1 MNYAEFAKHA
11 EIEAFQD
18 FDLAQIKELMLLA
31 NEKALMYDRKLQ
43 SYLSGGVWQMLH
55 NNLTLHYYIVS
66 GIVDND
72 MPNASLYKKYSI
84 ADSSL
89 PLSSVSNGGS
99 SVSMIN
105 LKTFDNA
112 DLFFNDLWRT
122 PYGKE
127 AYQILE
133 STKDLCVCIS

>member
-1 MNYAEFAKHA
+1 MTYAEFAKRS
-11 EIEAFQD
+11 EVEAFADYSESQVK
-18 FDLAQIKELMLLA
+18 DLLSLA
-31 NEKALMYDRKLQ
+31 NEKALIYDRKL
-43 SYLSGGVWQMLH
+43 SRFLSGDSYSMLH
-55 NNLTLHYYIVS
+55 NLLTLHYYICS
-66 GIVDND
+66 GGND
-72 MPNASLYKKYSI
+72 SDLPNDTLYKKYDI
-84 ADSSL
+84 GNQSL
-89 PLSSVSNGGS
+89 PVSSVSNGGS

-133 STKDLCVCIS
+133 STKGLSVCVF